1 MTGLYTHPKIKA
13 IVNIAHGEGFGLPLY
28 EAAREGLPVVTIGW
42 SGQLDFLTHDGE
54 EMFQKVD
61 YSLAPVQPQAV
72 WDGVIQKE
80 SMWAY
85 ADQGSYKMTLRKTYK
100 TWHKAKETAEKL
112 KTFIEDK
119 FSNENLYNNF
129 AESIYGQNLDIE
141 SWLDELENDIQEFE

>member
-13 IVNIAHGEGFGLPLY
+13 IVNIAHGEGFGLPLF

-42 SGQLDFLTHDGE
+42 SGQLDFLTHEGK

-61 YSLAPVQPQAV
+61 FTLGPVQQQAV
-72 WDGVIQKE
+72 WDGVIQKD

-85 ADQGSYKMTLRKTYK
+85 ADQGSYKMTLRKTHK

-112 KTFIEDK
+112 KVALNERFSDEALYEKFCANFITEEKELSED
-119 FSNENLYNNF
+119 EIIL
-129 AESIYGQNLDIE
+129 
-141 SWLDELENDIQEFE
+141 